1 MDYIK
6 NFFLVFPSLKKNFVY
21 LIFLSLLVSFFDI
34 LGLGI
39 IGPFMG
45 IILDNSIYEKVNFQ
59 LEEILGISLA
69 VDVLLFYFAAL
80 IILTFLIKGIASF
93 YILKKIHR
101 YCFEEQSKLR
111 NLILLRYLS
120 MPFDDFVKEDF
131 QTKFIKIGEITKI
144 STEDA
149 LVNFLRLSTDAIVIL
164 SIISFLVVF
173 ETKISIFLIIFF
185 VVIFIFYKFFFQK
198 KIYLIG
204 KLTIESLKSIIQN
217 TEKTINSIKEIKIF
231 QKEEFLLKKMKE
243 ASNIYAKALTGR
255 IMYSYIPKYMIEF
268 IVVCASLMVI
278 LVLLKN
284 GNDINLIIPTMS
296 LYLVATLRLAPMS
309 HQLLS
314 SYSLIINSKYSIDQL
329 KDINNTDMDKNPKKI
344 FLTND
349 QVIEKIKIEKLYFS
363 HGKNDI
369 FKNSQIEIRKNR
381 ICGIFGPSGSGKTTL
396 IYLLAGLIE
405 VKFGE
410 IYINEKKIENNKHT
424 LIGQLA
430 YISQEALL
438 ISDTIKNNI
447 LFDNEYDEKKF
458 KNCISAANLNEFIN
472 ELPFKE
478 NTQVGYLGSQISG
491 GQRQRIAIARALYD
505 NKPIII
511 LDEPTNALDEKTK
524 VKIINTIESLKSNR
538 IIIIISHDEKI
549 HNICDDIYN
558 ISNKNLKKE

>member
-1 MDYIK
+1 MNYIK
-6 NFFLVFPSLKKNFVY
+6 NFFLVFPSLKKNFIY
-21 LIFLSLLVSFFDI
+21 LIFLSILVSFFDI
-34 LGLGI
+34 LGLGV

-45 IILDNSIYEKVNFQ
+45 IILNNSIYEKVNVK
-59 LEEILGISLA
+59 LEEIIGVNLA
-69 VDVLLFYFAAL
+69 VDEMLFYFAIL

-111 NLILLRYLS
+111 TLILLRYLS
-120 MPFDDFVKEDF
+120 MPFDEFVKEDF

-149 LVNFLRLSTDAIVIL
+149 LVNFLRLSTDIIVIL
-164 SIISFLVVF
+164 SIISFLIVF
-173 ETKISIFLIIFF
+173 ETKVSIFLIIFF
-185 VVIFIFYKFFFQK
+185 LGIFFLYKLFFQK

-231 QKEEFLLKKMKE
+231 QKEDFLVKKMQE
-243 ASNIYAKALTGR
+243 ASNTYAKALTSR

-268 IVVCASLMVI
+268 IVISASIIVI

-284 GNDINLIIPTMS
+284 GKDINLIIPTMS

-314 SYSLIINSKYSIDQL
+314 SYSLIINSKYSIEQL
-329 KDINNTDMDKNPKKI
+329 KDIHIMDLNKSPKKI
-344 FLTND
+344 VLKNSK
-349 QVIEKIKIEKLYFS
+349 VIEKIRIEELYFS

-369 FKNSQIEIRKNR
+369 FKNSQIEIKKNR

-405 VKFGE
+405 VKLGK
-410 IYINEKKIENNKHT
+410 IYINEERIEGNNHT

-438 ISDTIKNNI
+438 ISDSIKNNI
-447 LFDNEYDEKKF
+447 LFDNEYDENKF
-458 KNCISAANLNEFIN
+458 KSCISAANLDEFIN
-472 ELPFKE
+472 ELPYKE

-511 LDEPTNALDEKTK
+511 LDEPTNALDEETK
-524 VKIINTIESLKSNR
+524 SKIIETIESLKSNR
-538 IIIIISHDEKI
+538 MIIIISHDEKI
-549 HNICDDIYN
+549 HNICDDVYN